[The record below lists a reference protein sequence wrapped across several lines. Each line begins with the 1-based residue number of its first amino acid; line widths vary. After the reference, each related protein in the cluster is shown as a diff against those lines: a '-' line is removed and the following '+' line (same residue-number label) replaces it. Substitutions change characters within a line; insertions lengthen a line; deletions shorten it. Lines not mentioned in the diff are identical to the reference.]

1 MDCEKLKALL
11 DAYMDGELS
20 ADDALALEAHAKSCA
35 SCARELE
42 AANLLKD
49 LLNDMRDEE
58 VAVPLQAQ
66 AAWRSAIRAEAK
78 RRKMRMWT
86 RIAGVAAAAIVLVF
100 GSTLLLNPEKDTALT
115 QEPSLYS
122 MPMENGGLIA
132 RDGDKNE
139 SIEATNS
146 AQDVDYSVWKK
157 IASNDMESS
166 ISTLENLAEEYSG
179 SCTRTTKDLC
189 CVQLPYANMD
199 DFLNAIKGIGT
210 ELDSEIVE
218 KEVETAVIYIQF
230 SAE

>member
-11 DAYMDGELS
+11 DFYVDGELS

-42 AANLLKD
+42 AANVLKD
-49 LLNDMRDEE
+49 LLKDMRDEE

-66 AAWRSAIRAEAK
+66 AAWRSAIRTEAK

-86 RIAGVAAAAIVLVF
+86 RFAGVAAAAIVLVF
-100 GSTLLLNPEKDTALT
+100 GSMLLFNPEKDTAMP
-115 QEPSLYS
+115 QEASLYS
-122 MPMENGGLIA
+122 MSTENEGLIA
-132 RDGDKNE
+132 RDGDKSE
-139 SIEATNS
+139 RIEATNAS
-146 AQDVDYSVWKK
+146 QDVDYSVWKK
-157 IASNDMESS
+157 IACNDMEAS

-179 SCTRTTKDLC
+179 SCARTSKDLC

-218 KEVETAVIYIQF
+218 KEVETAVVYIQF